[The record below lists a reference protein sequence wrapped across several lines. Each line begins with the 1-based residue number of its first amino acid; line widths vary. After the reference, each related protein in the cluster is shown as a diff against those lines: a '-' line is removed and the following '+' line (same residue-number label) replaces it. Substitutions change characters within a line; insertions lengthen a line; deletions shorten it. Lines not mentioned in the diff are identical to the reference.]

1 MENTKSCP
9 STEGL
14 NTTWEA
20 IVERCSMFEKAM
32 ANSDAKAVSMCYT
45 LDGQFMQPNQP
56 AVVGRSNIETAI
68 AGFIQQGFTQ
78 YKVTSTIV
86 YGQIDVVGVQGTYT
100 LSQQG
105 GQNMDVGK
113 TIQLWK
119 QEDGVWRI
127 FRDCFNSDLP
137 ATP

>member
-1 MENTKSCP
+1 MEPTTKQ
-9 STEGL
+9 GL
-14 NTTWEA
+14 NSTWEA
-20 IVERCSMFEKAM
+20 IVERCGIFEKAM
-32 ANSDAKAVSMCYT
+32 ANSDAAGVAQCYT
-45 LDGQFMQPNQP
+45 IDAEFMPPNQTLV
-56 AVVGRSNIETAI
+56 AGRVNIETAI

-86 YGQIDVVGVQGTYT
+86 WNHIDIVGVQGSYT

-105 GQNMDVGK
+105 GKNMDVGK

-137 ATP
+137 AAT

>member
-1 MENTKSCP
+1 MMEQTS
-9 STEGL
+9 SYTEGL

-20 IVERCSMFEKAM
+20 IVERCAIFEQAM

-45 LDGQFMQPNQP
+45 LDGQFMQPNQKS
-56 AVVGRSNIETAI
+56 AVGRTNIESAI

-127 FRDCFNSDLP
+127 FRDCFNSDLA

>member
-1 MENTKSCP
+1 MECTTNQ
-9 STEGL
+9 GL
-14 NTTWEA
+14 NSTWEA
-20 IVERCSMFEKAM
+20 IVERCEIFEQAM
-32 ANSDAKAVSMCYT
+32 ANNDAAGVAQCYT
-45 LDGQFMQPNQP
+45 MDAEFMPPNQTLI
-56 AVVGRSNIETAI
+56 AGRANIETAI

-78 YKVTSTIV
+78 YKVTSTTV
-86 YGQIDVVGVQGTYT
+86 WSHIDVVGVQGSYT

-105 GQNMDVGK
+105 GKNMDTGK

-137 ATP
+137 AAS

>member
-1 MENTKSCP
+1 MEQTNSY
-9 STEGL
+9 SQGL
-14 NTTWEA
+14 NSTWEA
-20 IVERCSMFEKAM
+20 ILERCAIFEQAM

-45 LDGQFMQPNQP
+45 LDGEFMQPNQK
-56 AVVGRSNIETAI
+56 ATVGRANIKEAI

-86 YGQIDVVGVQGTYT
+86 YGQIDVVGVQGSYT

-105 GQNMDVGK
+105 GKNMDVGK